1 MMNFFMTPAAIHTD
15 STNMMKNMTSSSSS
29 NSKTTSVQIKIP
41 QGGVVV
47 EHNKESFNDKTK
59 KSLLKINLFIKR
71 LKWFNI
77 FADTTKEQQNIQQ
90 YSSTMDTIRRA
101 SEVPHSHLTT
111 TTKTL
116 IPTIT
121 KTTTTATKEVKL
133 NETNQNQ
140 RKW

>member
-1 MMNFFMTPAAIHTD
+1 MNFFMTPAAIQTD
-15 STNMMKNMTSSSSS
+15 STNMMKNMTSPSSS
-29 NSKTTSVQIKIP
+29 NFKTTSVQIKIP
-41 QGGVVV
+41 QGGEVV

-77 FADTTKEQQNIQQ
+77 FADTTKEQQNIQKQQ
-90 YSSTMDTIRRA
+90 YSSTSDTIRRA
-101 SEVPHSHLTT
+101 FEAHSHPTT
-111 TTKTL
+111 TTL

-133 NETNQNQ
+133 NETNQ

>member
-1 MMNFFMTPAAIHTD
+1 MMNFFMTPAAIRAD
-15 STNMMKNMTSSSSS
+15 TNMRNMTSSST
-29 NSKTTSVQIKIP
+29 KTSTAAVQIKIP
-41 QGGVVV
+41 QGGEVV

-77 FADTTKEQQNIQQ
+77 FADTTKEQQQQ
-90 YSSTMDTIRRA
+90 NSTQFYSSADTIRRA
-101 SEVPHSHLTT
+101 ECESTATT
-111 TTKTL
+111 I

-121 KTTTTATKEVKL
+121 KTTATATKEVKL
-133 NETNQNQ
+133 NETNQ